1 MTKKMIKF
9 YSPILLLIALFLG
22 GKSYAQVEDCNPNGA
37 DSALTLRNYSLM
49 HEDVK
54 FKRFE
59 AANEGWL
66 YVFHNAPCFR
76 EQTYVDGIEIYE
88 WKYEQAK
95 ADTTKGA
102 SVKKAL
108 LDTISLIYSQRIN
121 YFGREGYVKGKWGKS
136 LLDLDKKNPEIGL
149 ALIEEAI
156 DLDSNAT
163 EDNLVVPYFNTLI
176 GLEKQQ
182 KCGKDAVLKA
192 YERLT
197 QIVDYNIKHP
207 GNTIKLGIYGTGL
220 KIENLKENTFTSEKA
235 EALEEGL
242 VFTLKPSYS
251 SPRYTITNIDSIDIT
266 VDKPITELEGSPIY
280 FVKEAWN
287 VAQENLNTL
296 AAPYLDC
303 NTLASIYTPKYQA
316 DPTNV
321 ELMDKILLFL
331 NNAKCTNTDLY
342 FTVSEAYLKLNP
354 DAVGYRNLANAYKAK
369 KNYAKALDIYQK
381 AIDNETNPASKVSD
395 YITMAKI
402 ALVNRNISQVK
413 MYADKALAINPN
425 KGEAYILIGDS
436 YLIAAGNCKD
446 FDASAIYWVVVDQY
460 IKAKAV
466 DSGIAGAANRR
477 IATYSRYFPK
487 KDKAFFLNITKDST
501 YTLKCYPNLSTIVR
515 FVE

>member
-1 MTKKMIKF
+1 MTKTMIKF

-54 FKRFE
+54 FKRFD

-95 ADTTKGA
+95 EEPN
-102 SVKKAL
+102 KKAL
-108 LDTISLIYSQRIN
+108 LDTISLIYSTRIN

-136 LLDLDKKNPEIGL
+136 LLDLDKKNPEAAL
-149 ALIEEAI
+149 LLIEEAI
-156 DLDSNAT
+156 NIDGNAT
-163 EDNLVVPYFNTLI
+163 EDNLVVPYFNTLT
-176 GLEKQQ
+176 GLEKNN
-182 KCGKDAVLKA
+182 KCSKDDVLKA

-197 QIVDYNIKHP
+197 QIVDYNIKNP
-207 GNTIKLGIYGTGL
+207 GTTIKLGIYKTAL
-220 KIENLKENTFTSEKA
+220 KIENLSENTFTSEKA
-235 EALEEGL
+235 DALEEGL
-242 VFTLKPSYS
+242 VITLKPSYS

-266 VDKPITELEGSPIY
+266 VDKPISESEGATIY
-280 FVKEAWN
+280 FVKEAWT
-287 VAQENLNTL
+287 VAQENLNNL
-296 AAPYLDC
+296 AGPYLDC
-303 NTLASIYTPKYQA
+303 SSLEGIYTPKFNA
-316 DPTNV
+316 EPTNV
-321 ELMDKILLFL
+321 ELMEKILLFL

-342 FTVSEAYLKLNP
+342 FKVSESYLKLNP
-354 DAVGYRNLANAYKAK
+354 DALGYRNLANAYKAK
-369 KNYAKALDIYQK
+369 KNYSKALEIYQK
-381 AIDNETNPASKVSD
+381 AADNETDNAKKVND

-402 ALVNRNISQVK
+402 ALMNRNIAQVK
-413 MYADKALAINPN
+413 AYADKALAIDPN

-436 YLIAAGNCKD
+436 YLQAAGGCKD
-446 FDASAIYWVVVDQY
+446 YDSSAIYWVAVDQY
-460 IKAKAV
+460 LKAKAV

-487 KDKAFFLNITKDST
+487 KGPSFFLSITEGST
-501 YTLKCYPNLSTIVR
+501 YTLKCYPNLSTKVR

>member
-1 MTKKMIKF
+1 MTKKMIRF
-9 YSPILLLIALFLG
+9 YSPILLLIALFMG
-22 GKSYAQVEDCNPNGA
+22 GKGYAQVEGCNPNGS

-76 EQTYVDGIEIYE
+76 EQAYVDGIEIYE

-95 ADTTKGA
+95 EEPA
-102 SVKKAL
+102 KKAL
-108 LDTISLIYSQRIN
+108 LDTIGLIYINRIK

-136 LLDLDKKNPEIGL
+136 LLDLDTKNPEAGL

-156 DLDSNAT
+156 KLDGNTT
-163 EDNLVVPYFNTLI
+163 EDNLIVPYFKTLVS
-176 GLEKQQ
+176 LEKS
-182 KCGKDAVLKA
+182 GKRSKDDVLKA
-192 YERLT
+192 YEVLT
-197 QIVDYNIKHP
+197 EIVDHNIKNP
-207 GNTIKLGIYGTGL
+207 DGTIKLGLYRGNF
-220 KIENLKENTFTSEKA
+220 KINNVVENTFTSEDVSD
-235 EALEEGL
+235 LEQGL

-251 SPRYTITNIDSIDIT
+251 SPRYTITNIDSIDVT
-266 VDKPITELEGSPIY
+266 VDKPITETNITSVY
-280 FVKEAWN
+280 TVKEAWD
-287 VAQENLNTL
+287 VAQENLNSL

-303 NTLASIYTPKYQA
+303 TTLAGIYAPKYEA
-316 DPTNV
+316 EPTNV
-321 ELMDKILLFL
+321 ELMEKILLFL
-331 NNAKCTNTDLY
+331 NNAQCTNTDLY
-342 FTVSEAYLKLNP
+342 FKVSEAYLKLHP
-354 DAVGYRNLANAYKAK
+354 DALGYRNLANAFKAK
-369 KNYAKALDIYQK
+369 KNYSKALEVYQK
-381 AIDNETNPASKVSD
+381 AADNETDDAKKVND

-402 ALVNRNISQVK
+402 ALINHNVSQVK
-413 MYADKALAINPN
+413 MYADKALAIDPN

-436 YLIAAGNCKD
+436 YLQAAGGCKD

-487 KDKAFFLNITKDST
+487 KDKAFFLSITEGST
-501 YTLKCYPNLSTIVR
+501 YTLKCYPNLSTKVR

>member
-1 MTKKMIKF
+1 MTKKMIRF
-9 YSPILLLIALFLG
+9 YSPILLLIALMMG
-22 GKSYAQVEDCNPNGA
+22 GKSSAQVEGCNPNGV

-49 HEDVK
+49 HEDVR

-59 AANEGWL
+59 AANEAWL

-95 ADTTKGA
+95 EEPK
-102 SVKKAL
+102 KKAL
-108 LDTISLIYSQRIN
+108 LDTIGMIYTNRIK

-136 LLDLDKKNPEIGL
+136 LLELDKNNPEAGL
-149 ALIEEAI
+149 KLIEEAI
-156 DLDSNAT
+156 KLDGNAS
-163 EDNLVVPYFNTLI
+163 EDNLIVAYFRTLTL
-176 GLEKQQ
+176 LEKN
-182 KCGKDAVLKA
+182 GKRSKEDILKA
-192 YERLT
+192 YETLT
-197 QIVDYNIKHP
+197 EIVDYNIKNP
-207 GNTIKLGIYGTGL
+207 EGSIKLGLYRGNF
-220 KIENLKENTFTSEKA
+220 KINNVLENTFTSEDA
-235 EALEEGL
+235 SDLEEGL

-266 VDKPITELEGSPIY
+266 VDKPITETNITSVY
-280 FVKEAWN
+280 TVKEAWD
-287 VAQENLNTL
+287 VAQENLNSL
-296 AAPYLDC
+296 AAAYLDC
-303 NTLASIYTPKYQA
+303 PSLAAIYNPKFEA

-321 ELMDKILLFL
+321 ELMEKILLFL

-342 FTVSEAYLKLNP
+342 FKVSEAYLKLNP
-354 DAVGYRNLANAYKAK
+354 DALGYRNLANAFRAK
-369 KNYAKALDIYQK
+369 KNYSKALEAYQK
-381 AIDNETNPASKVSD
+381 AIDNEKENAKKVND

-402 ALVNRNISQVK
+402 ALINRNISQVK
-413 MYADKALAINPN
+413 NYADKALAIDPN

-436 YLIAAGNCKD
+436 YLQAAGACKD

-477 IATYSRYFPK
+477 IATYSQYFPK
-487 KDKAFFLNITKDST
+487 KDKAFFLGITEGST
-501 YTLKCYPNLSTIVR
+501 YTLKCYPNLSTKVR

>member
-1 MTKKMIKF
+1 MTRKMIKF
-9 YSPILLLIALFLG
+9 YSPILLLIALFVG
-22 GKSYAQVEDCNPNGA
+22 NKSFAQVEDCNPNGS

-54 FKRFE
+54 FKRFD

-88 WKYEQAK
+88 WKFEQAK
-95 ADTTKGA
+95 EEPA
-102 SVKKAL
+102 KKAL
-108 LDTISLIYSQRIN
+108 LDTINLIYAQRIK

-136 LLDLDKKNPEIGL
+136 MLDLDKKNPEVGL
-149 ALIEEAI
+149 ALIEESIKLDGNAI
-156 DLDSNAT
+156 
-163 EDNLVVPYFNTLI
+163 EDNLVVPYFSTLI
-176 GLEKQQ
+176 ALEK
-182 KCGKDAVLKA
+182 KAVRSKDDVLKA

-197 QIVDYNIKHP
+197 EIVDHNIKNP
-207 GNTIKLGIYGTGL
+207 GTSIKLGIYGTSL
-220 KIENLKENTFTSEKA
+220 KIENLAENTFTSKKA

-266 VDKPITELEGSPIY
+266 VDKPITEPDGSKIY

-287 VAQENLNTL
+287 VAQENLNNL

-303 NTLASIYTPKYQA
+303 STLASIYTPKFDA

-321 ELMDKILLFL
+321 DLMEKILLFL

-342 FTVSEAYLKLNP
+342 FKVSEAYLKLNP
-354 DAVGYRNLANAYKAK
+354 DALGYRNLANAYKAK
-369 KNYAKALDIYQK
+369 KNYSKALEVYQK
-381 AIDNETNPASKVSD
+381 AVDNETDDAQKVND
-395 YITMAKI
+395 YITMTKI
-402 ALVNRNISQVK
+402 ALVNRNVSQVK

-436 YLIAAGNCKD
+436 YLQAAGGCKD

-487 KDKAFFLNITKDST
+487 KDKAFFLNITEGST
-501 YTLKCYPNLSTIVR
+501 YTLKCYPNLSTKVR